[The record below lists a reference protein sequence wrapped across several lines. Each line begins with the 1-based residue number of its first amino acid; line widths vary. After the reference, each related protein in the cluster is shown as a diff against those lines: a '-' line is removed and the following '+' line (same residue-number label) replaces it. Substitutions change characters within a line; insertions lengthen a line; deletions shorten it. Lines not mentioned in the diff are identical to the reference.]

1 MGGGGEDTGATRNTA
16 VDQTTTDLLGRLRT
30 QVGRGTAVF
39 NHSLYPGMSDLTREG
54 VGTLTRA
61 ARAGGGG
68 LNDAYG
74 WAQDTVES
82 GGYNPALRNA
92 QGSYQNMVNS
102 GGYNPALRTAQNAY
116 QGTINSGGYNP
127 ALRSAQSGVQQY
139 LRESQADAPG
149 YAALRAKAGQDTLR
163 DINALTTASGRFGSG
178 SHIGK
183 ATEELG
189 NVYAGM
195 DMQNY
200 ENRLGRMLGG
210 NQALA
215 GIGQTAMG
223 NMSGATAGLAGVGQ
237 NAMGNLA
244 GATSGLAGVGQTA
257 MSNAAGAAGMIPG
270 LFDATLQPGRTQ
282 IQAGQMYDADALAR
296 RQAENDLF
304 RRRNDA
310 GWTTLER
317 ASGILNGNAGAGGD
331 QPDAPWWQQ
340 ILGAGAIGSG
350 IYGNIRGSR

>member
-1 MGGGGEDTGATRNTA
+1 MGGGGEDTGAARNTA

-30 QVGRGTAVF
+30 QVGQGTAVF
-39 NHSLYPGMSDLTREG
+39 NHSLYPGMSDRTRSGIE
-54 VGTLTRA
+54 TLNRA
-61 ARAGGGG
+61 ARAGAGG

-74 WAQDTVES
+74 WAQDTVQS
-82 GGYNPALRNA
+82 GGYNPALTNA
-92 QGSYQNMVNS
+92 QRSYQGMVNS
-102 GGYNPALRTAQNAY
+102 GGYNPALRTAQNTY

-127 ALRSAQSGVQQY
+127 ALRDAQSGVQQY
-139 LRESQADAPG
+139 LRESQANAPG

-178 SHIGK
+178 SHIGT

-200 ENRLGRMLGG
+200 ENRLSRMLGG

-223 NMSGATAGLAGVGQ
+223 NLSGAAAGMAGVGQTAMGNLSNATAGLAGVGQ
-237 NAMGNLA
+237 SAMG
-244 GATSGLAGVGQTA
+244 
-257 MSNAAGAAGMIPG
+257 NAAGAAGMVPG
-270 LFDATLQPGRTQ
+270 LFDATLQPGRTMLQ
-282 IQAGQMYDADALAR
+282 GGQLYDADALAG
-296 RQAENDLF
+296 RQAANDLF

-317 ASGILNGNAGAGGD
+317 ASGILNGNTGAGGND
-331 QPDAPWWQQ
+331 PQRPWWQDA
-340 ILGAGAIGSG
+340 LLFGADVAGRVI
-350 IYGNIRGSR
+350 